1 MERKTQLRLWI
12 GGALVVASLLAW
24 TSDGRAETIKAKNTT
39 SVYTSQGEKS
49 RVVTRVPG
57 GKTMTVLRKEGRWIK
72 VRVNGLTGWI
82 TRSSATTGAAARAT
96 TTQNRKVSFVEG
108 RSRKEKLETG
118 PADRVGGDAVKE
130 EGFDEDLS
138 EVDESSDGKP
148 NAAEEDE
155 DEAAPPPRKV
165 AAREKKA
172 RKKRKKPARDEEES
186 FGDDEG
192 ESERDDAES
201 EPDSDESAEDTSES
215 SDEEESSGSDTV
227 VVVTDIKLRSKP
239 SKKSKS
245 VEKVAAGD
253 ELSVIE
259 RDGDWIKVSTAEGE
273 EGWVKAEDVG
283 EQGAYSYKK
292 VGIVAN
298 AGLAYRAVGQA
309 FSSTSTD
316 PLGNYSISSGTAM
329 LAVGGDLIYDY
340 SRKYLLGGDL
350 GLGYT
355 STTPGPGI
363 RFNDPEGGMP
373 ADIGFSILQVDLGG
387 RAGYKISERSGL
399 AGYVRLGYHYERFS
413 VKNTTD
419 FESNTAR
426 LPSEILQGATIG
438 LLFEL
443 PRFYTKYS
451 ARVGLDYLSSSTLGK
466 RTQTSG
472 LEDGELSKVSALWAT
487 ARGTYQW
494 KERMQLS
501 GTYQY
506 ASCKTDFDGLP
517 AESQR
522 RHIEGTAADGYE
534 AARKDRIHTFMIGLT
549 RAF

>member
-12 GGALVVASLLAW
+12 GGAVVVASLLAW
-24 TSDGRAETIKAKNTT
+24 TTDGRAETIKAKNTT

-49 RVVTRVPG
+49 RVVTRVPS

-96 TTQNRKVSFVEG
+96 TTSNRKVSFVEG

-118 PADRVGGDAVKE
+118 PTDRVGADAVDE
-130 EGFDEDLS
+130 EQFDEDMS
-138 EVDESSDGKP
+138 EVDDSGDGKP
-148 NAAEEDE
+148 NARDE
-155 DEAAPPPRKV
+155 DEEEAAPRKRV
-165 AAREKKA
+165 AVREKKP
-172 RKKRKKPARDEEES
+172 RKKAQKPARDEEES
-186 FGDDEG
+186 FGDEEG
-192 ESERDDAES
+192 ESEGDAETS
-201 EPDSDESAEDTSES
+201 GDEAAEETGES
-215 SDEEESSGSDTV
+215 GEEEEESSGGDMV
-227 VVVTDIKLRSKP
+227 VVVTDVKLRSKP

-245 VEKVAAGD
+245 GERVSAGD

-259 RDGDWIKVSTAEGE
+259 RDGDWIKVATADGE

-283 EQGAYSYKK
+283 EQGAYRYKK
-292 VGIVAN
+292 LGLVAN

-309 FSSTSTD
+309 FSSSSTD

-340 SRKYLLGGDL
+340 SKKYLVGGDL
-350 GLGYT
+350 GFGYT
-355 STTPGPGI
+355 STSPGPGI

-373 ADIGFSILQVDLGG
+373 ADIGFNILQVDLGAKG
-387 RAGYKISERSGL
+387 GYKISERSGL

-413 VKNTTD
+413 VNNTTD

-443 PRFYTKYS
+443 PRFYNKYS

-466 RTQTSG
+466 REQTAG

-494 KERMQLS
+494 KEKMQLS

-506 ASCKTDFDGLP
+506 ASSKTDFDGLP